1 MGNEIC
7 SCLNNLTGLDSEDL
21 SREGNE
27 ENNTKKVKKKPK
39 VVLNRK
45 DSLESSEPFQ
55 SQKEK
60 ETISTNMNSEYKNTL
75 TSYPQSQKKQENK
88 KKLNSKQKNNPE
100 NKNNNKN
107 NINNNNN
114 KILDNNNKVN
124 KNSGNNNKNEIRNK
138 KEKKVDLEKILKR
151 EEMVSENFNKFF
163 KNKKIK

>member
-27 ENNTKKVKKKPK
+27 ENITKKVKKKPK

-100 NKNNNKN
+100 NKNNINNNKN
-107 NINNNNN
+107 NINNINN
-114 KILDNNNKVN
+114 KILDNNINLIKIV
-124 KNSGNNNKNEIRNK
+124 EI
-138 KEKKVDLEKILKR
+138 I
-151 EEMVSENFNKFF
+151 
-163 KNKKIK
+163 IKMK